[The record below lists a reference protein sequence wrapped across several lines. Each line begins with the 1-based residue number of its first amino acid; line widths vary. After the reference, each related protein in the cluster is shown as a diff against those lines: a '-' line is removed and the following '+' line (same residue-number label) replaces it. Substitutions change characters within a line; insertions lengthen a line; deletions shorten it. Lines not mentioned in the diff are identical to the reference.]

1 LIWSILASF
10 AAIGTGFMSTLCCV
24 GPATLKVVGL
34 AGLNIGPWFAEN
46 RIYNVTAT
54 ILLLGIAYYLEYGR
68 AQKEEDQARTEE
80 VLSEPNTD
88 KKNWAKIS
96 LWTAYGIIML
106 FKLTPEVITFVYNY

>member
-46 RIYNVTAT
+46 RAYNVTAT
-54 ILLLGIAYYLEYGR
+54 ILLLGVAYYLEYGHT
-68 AQKEEDQARTEE
+68 QKEENAADTEE
-80 VLSEPNTD
+80 LLVKPQAE
-88 KKNWAKIS
+88 KRNWAKFV
-96 LWTAYGIIML
+96 LWSSFGLIMI
-106 FKLTPEVITFVYNY
+106 FKLVPEVIIFVYNQ